1 MYSGAF
7 GCVPL
12 HFGFLTERNLSMHWK
27 LRSSVL
33 GALVLLLAAAVVAE
47 AAESAKKTN
56 TVITVGEMCGG
67 CVKRITAAL
76 EKMPDINDI
85 KCDVKTKT
93 VTVTPKK
100 GKTLSPRALWE
111 EMEKIGKR
119 PTKLVGPSGTY
130 TSKPKK

>member
-1 MYSGAF
+1 
-7 GCVPL
+7 
-12 HFGFLTERNLSMHWK
+12 MHWK
-27 LRSSVL
+27 LRASVL

>member
-1 MYSGAF
+1 MQS
-7 GCVPL
+7 
-12 HFGFLTERNLSMHWK
+12 RSRLS
-27 LRSSVL
+27 V
-33 GALVLLLAAAVVAE
+33 ALLALFALGTAAVAH
-47 AAESAKKTN
+47 AAGPAAKTN
-56 TVITVGEMCGG
+56 NTAIPIAGEMCGG

-93 VTVTPKK
+93 VTVIPKK

-111 EMEKIGKR
+111 ELEEIGKT
-119 PTKLVGPSGTY
+119 PTKLVGPSGTF